1 MSVFSHFPRFNV
13 DSLIGAICALVFAHS
28 ALAATGKTSVI
39 VTLVDDAQAASVI
52 KENRV
57 TSPGRRFTKAVN
69 AFVADVDD
77 TELAALDRDPRVIA
91 ITPNAKFTRPKTR
104 IRAAQAPSTQVV
116 TNPMKRIGLLDSF
129 TANVDGRD
137 KGGLD
142 VDIAVVD
149 SGVDNTHPDLRV
161 VGGVNCSNSGSS
173 PFRDDI
179 GHGTM
184 VAGLAAAKDNS
195 FGIVGVAPGA
205 RIWAVKTDDDT
216 GGITLES
223 FMCSLEWLVTNA
235 STIKVAN
242 MSFVFGGT
250 VDGPCGLVRR
260 HGRHARWIKW
270 ELVDPFNMA
279 ICKAVAAG
287 VTIVAGAGNDA
298 TDASTYLPAAYAEVI
313 AVSALADHDGKP
325 GGTATD
331 FSCWPEQ
338 IPDDGLASFSNF
350 GAVIDF
356 SAPGICTIS
365 TFPGNRYVMGD
376 GTSFATP
383 LVAGA
388 AALLAARYPGI
399 EPEQIRQMLTANGE
413 RWRMPNDPDHH
424 REPILSV
431 RGF

>member
-1 MSVFSHFPRFNV
+1 MSRRSDVKSNQRLWFLPM
-13 DSLIGAICALVFAHS
+13 LFAGLMGV
-28 ALAATGKTSVI
+28 AQAKTSVI

-52 KENRV
+52 KEDRIA
-57 TSPGRRFTKAVN
+57 TPGRRFTKAVN

-104 IRAAQAPSTQVV
+104 MRAAQAPSTQIV
-116 TNPMKRIGLLDSF
+116 TNPMKRIGLLDSW

-137 KGGLD
+137 DGGLD
-142 VDIAVVD
+142 VDIAVLDGGTD
-149 SGVDNTHPDLRV
+149 STHPDLRV
-161 VGGVNCSNSGSS
+161 VGGVNCIDSS
-173 PFRDDI
+173 SIFLDSD
-179 GHGTM
+179 GHGTF

-205 RIWAVKTDDDT
+205 RIWAVKMFDDQSAS
-216 GGITLES
+216 TLEA
-223 FMCSLEWLVTNA
+223 FMCSLEWLIANA
-235 STIKVAN
+235 GTIEVAN
-242 MSFVFGGT
+242 MSFTIQGT
-250 VDGPCGLVRR
+250 VDGPCGMVKR
-260 HGRHARWIKW
+260 HGRHPRWSKW
-270 ELVDPFNMA
+270 ELVDPFHMA
-279 ICKAVAAG
+279 VCKVVEAG
-287 VTIVAGAGNDA
+287 VTIVAAAGNEA
-298 TDASTYLPAAYAEVI
+298 MDASTSFPAAYPQTV

-338 IPDDGLASFSNF
+338 IPDDRLASFSNF

-356 SAPGICTIS
+356 AAPGICTIS

-413 RWRMPNDPDHH
+413 RWRMPNDPDRY

-431 RGF
+431 RGL